1 MRRRAH
7 TGRGVGVDAFAFQRS
22 NDLLL
27 LPRLQNLD
35 GEQWPT
41 AHDLYAALLN
51 REFELY
57 YQPEIE
63 LATHRIVGVEA
74 LIRWRHPQRGLVGP
88 AAFIPLA
95 EECGMILEIGR
106 WGLSEAC
113 RQMCAWKSMDPS
125 LGRLRVC
132 VNLSTREFAKEDICD
147 YIGALLRDHN
157 LDAMQLGVEVTET
170 SLMTNITTAAGVI
183 NRLREMGVALLMDDF
198 GTGYSS
204 LNYLQSFC
212 FDVLKI
218 DHSFV
223 NRMAM
228 GNNAQKIVRVII
240 ELARVLNMEVI
251 AEGIETMEQ
260 YKLLARLGCRYGQGF
275 LLARPL
281 PVKDV
286 THLLQLPGCILPETS
301 FDLRKDRLREI
312 A

>member
-1 MRRRAH
+1 MRHKSFSR
-7 TGRGVGVDAFAFQRS
+7 RGVGLKSHAQLQHS
-22 NDLLL
+22 ELLL
-27 LPRLQNLD
+27 VPRLQNLD

-41 AHDLYAALLN
+41 PHDLYTALGN
-51 REFELY
+51 QEFVLF

-74 LIRWRHPQRGLVGP
+74 LIRWRHPQRGLIGP

-95 EECGMILEIGR
+95 EECGLILEIGR
-106 WGLSEAC
+106 WGLGEAC
-113 RQMCAWKSMDPS
+113 RQIRAWKVMDPS

-147 YIGALLRDHN
+147 YIGELLDEHS

-170 SLMTNITTAAGVI
+170 SLMTNIITAPGVL

-218 DHSFV
+218 DRSFV
-223 NRMAM
+223 NRMTE
-228 GNNAQKIVRVII
+228 GNNAEKIVQVII

-260 YKLLARLGCRYGQGF
+260 YKSLTRLGCRYGQGF

-281 PVKDV
+281 PVDEV
-286 THLLQLPGCILPETS
+286 TQLLQLPGKILPETS
-301 FDLRKDRLREI
+301 FAYDHAPLRGI